1 MWPQTAGKGFSFFD
15 KLERVHVAAFGNH
28 ADIALDGNMRRAVAL
43 AGGGAGVIAVGG
55 RIVVSVIFVPH
66 FRAPFGLIRQHL
78 LRIDDRPLLRTQ
90 LLPELGGTRR
100 AHLGALTA
108 GNALFR
114 IDMRAVSGCGHI
126 RCVEQLA
133 GAQRVAGA
141 DAAVADAEDLVLA
154 VNIRDLV
161 HKAVFLGALQD
172 LHDLFA
178 RCRARFIGL
187 DGVGRHVTDGNAHV
201 LFQMAAAL
209 IAHSAGPAAGAGAD
223 RILAVVLIQPVRQM
237 LQIDRLLLRRDRLFE
252 RDGTL
257 AELTFHTDWMRYDC
271 YVDLSGAVLGAFRE
285 NWLPFLGGLVLVVGL
300 SALRLSALVND
311 LGFGIGTALYAFA
324 AGALAI
330 SAMVLPGISGSSL
343 LMSCGLCLP
352 VIAAMKDLLQFQFGQ
367 FRLLAAVGLGLLA
380 GFAIAPHCI
389 RGWMRKAPG
398 AVTYAVLGMMLGSL
412 YAIIV
417 GPTTLKVPQHAMT
430 ISDFHLI
437 FTSSGSRSALP

>member
-1 MWPQTAGKGFSFFD
+1 
-15 KLERVHVAAFGNH
+15 
-28 ADIALDGNMRRAVAL
+28 
-43 AGGGAGVIAVGG
+43 
-55 RIVVSVIFVPH
+55 
-66 FRAPFGLIRQHL
+66 
-78 LRIDDRPLLRTQ
+78 
-90 LLPELGGTRR
+90 
-100 AHLGALTA
+100 
-108 GNALFR
+108 
-114 IDMRAVSGCGHI
+114 
-126 RCVEQLA
+126 
-133 GAQRVAGA
+133 
-141 DAAVADAEDLVLA
+141 
-154 VNIRDLV
+154 
-161 HKAVFLGALQD
+161 
-172 LHDLFA
+172 
-178 RCRARFIGL
+178 
-187 DGVGRHVTDGNAHV
+187 
-201 LFQMAAAL
+201 
-209 IAHSAGPAAGAGAD
+209 
-223 RILAVVLIQPVRQM
+223 
-237 LQIDRLLLRRDRLFE
+237 
-252 RDGTL
+252 
-257 AELTFHTDWMRYDC
+257 MRYDC

-330 SAMVLPGISGSSL
+330 SAKVLPGISGSSL

>member
-1 MWPQTAGKGFSFFD
+1 
-15 KLERVHVAAFGNH
+15 
-28 ADIALDGNMRRAVAL
+28 
-43 AGGGAGVIAVGG
+43 
-55 RIVVSVIFVPH
+55 
-66 FRAPFGLIRQHL
+66 
-78 LRIDDRPLLRTQ
+78 
-90 LLPELGGTRR
+90 
-100 AHLGALTA
+100 
-108 GNALFR
+108 
-114 IDMRAVSGCGHI
+114 MRAVSGCGHI
-126 RCVEQLA
+126 RRVEQLA

-187 DGVGRHVTDGNAHV
+187 DGVGRHVTDCNAHV
-201 LFQMAAAL
+201 LFQMDAAL